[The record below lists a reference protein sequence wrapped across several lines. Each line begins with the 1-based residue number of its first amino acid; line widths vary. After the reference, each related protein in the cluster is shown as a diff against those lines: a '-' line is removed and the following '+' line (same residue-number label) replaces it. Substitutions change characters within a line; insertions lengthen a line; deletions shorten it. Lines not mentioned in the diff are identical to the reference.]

1 MYVEATLDK
10 YWFVYLTNIIQE
22 LIGPYWSLR
31 AALGPLLETFL
42 LLDRLLFLQ
51 EQGSSLEVIMLPIF
65 DPEVSPRNV
74 AIIAKKILTQIWL
87 LRQGRSR
94 KKIMQC
100 EKRWDLH
107 PTFPCLS
114 VYVYLFFD
122 LSSKWTWV
130 LCYGLNSSLWAL
142 INYML
147 ISSDQCFCPPFV
159 CFCPDLVQNPSSS
172 CFLVY
177 IRILNINSDIDI
189 HSFTYY
195 NLFYQI
201 LNNMYCHHKRVFT
214 IDTNVLVDTAI
225 IQCSLWEHIVA
236 FKDYSLQWFMHRYKK
251 DGECIHIDIADWKRV
266 GYGNGNNKSE
276 HTCTHCQQSF
286 TWPPFTN
293 FWSFTTTTK
302 S

>member
-87 LRQGRSR
+87 LRQWRSR

-107 PTFPCLS
+107 PNTPTFPCLS
-114 VYVYLFFD
+114 VYVCLFFD

-159 CFCPDLVQNPSSS
+159 CFILQQVPLNLFIIFEVQWIIYCPDLVQNPSSI

-177 IRILNINSDIDI
+177 FRILNINSDIDI
-189 HSFTYY
+189 HSLTYY
-195 NLFYQI
+195 NLFY
-201 LNNMYCHHKRVFT
+201 
-214 IDTNVLVDTAI
+214 
-225 IQCSLWEHIVA
+225 
-236 FKDYSLQWFMHRYKK
+236 
-251 DGECIHIDIADWKRV
+251 
-266 GYGNGNNKSE
+266 
-276 HTCTHCQQSF
+276 
-286 TWPPFTN
+286 
-293 FWSFTTTTK
+293 
-302 S
+302 